1 MASSPNVRLELS
13 NRPENVVLVRE
24 ALTGVAEAIG
34 LDGTD
39 LSDIRTAV
47 TEACNNVVLHA
58 YAGEEGPVEVEVR
71 VLAGT
76 FEVTVRDR
84 GVGLDLDAVT
94 SGSNEPGIGLPVIGA
109 LTRDVEFARPQA
121 GTGTEVRMEFETP
134 AVPELEPVSGEE
146 DVFTLSADMD
156 DETTTRVCIGPTS
169 LARTVLPRVLS
180 VLAARAELSTDRIS
194 DAQLLA
200 DALAAHA
207 GRSID
212 GSHIAMAVSARPR
225 ELNLRVGPLIAGRGE
240 QLILDSDLGGLGPVL
255 GKLADSH
262 GVTRSDDYDILT
274 LQLSEPG

>member
-1 MASSPNVRLELS
+1 MAKSPNVRLEIS

-24 ALTGVAEAIG
+24 AITGVAETIG
-34 LDGTD
+34 LDGSD

-58 YAGEEGPVEVEVR
+58 YSGEEGPLEVEISVIPPS
-71 VLAGT
+71 
-76 FEVTVRDR
+76 FEVIVRDK
-84 GVGLDLDAVT
+84 GVGIDLDAVKEG
-94 SGSNEPGIGLPVIGA
+94 SGEPGIGLPVIGA
-109 LTRDVEFARPQA
+109 LAQSVEFVRPD
-121 GTGTEVRMEFETP
+121 GGEGTEVVMAF
-134 AVPELEPVSGEE
+134 AVADGRSLDPVSGDH

-194 DAQLLA
+194 DTQLLA

-212 GSHIAMAVSARPR
+212 GSHLSMAVSARPR
-225 ELNLRVGPLIAGRGE
+225 ELRLRVGPLIAGRGE

-262 GVTRSDDYDILT
+262 GVTRSEDYDILD
-274 LQLSEPG
+274 LQLSERG